1 MSFEVI
7 RVAVESHMVAWNGA
21 PVAFDNVPA
30 SQAVLDAQANKTPWA
45 RLTIN
50 HGDSFTSGL
59 GSEPCV
65 RRTGLIQV
73 QVFTGEDKSSR
84 DAHLIADSLASH
96 LQYYTDGPF
105 STLAASVQRVGPR
118 SGYYQLNLSCPFR
131 HG

>member
-1 MSFEVI
+1 MASWDGV
-7 RVAVESHMVAWNGA
+7 

-30 SQAVLDAQANKTPWA
+30 SQAVLDAQAAKTPWV

-65 RRTGLIQV
+65 RRTGLIAV
-73 QVFTGEDKSSR
+73 QVFSAEGRGSR
-84 DAHLIADSLASH
+84 DAHLIADSLAAH
-96 LQYYTDGPF
+96 LQYYNDGQF

-118 SGYYQLNLSCPFR
+118 DGYYQMNCTTPFR
-131 HG
+131 YG